1 MKNLVSTILILAA
14 FALACG
20 GSDSG
25 DSSSGGI
32 FSFGDETGE
41 ANQLAG
47 KANENLIKIGKI
59 HKANAKKLDDLQD
72 AMRER
77 DTART
82 QQILEELINAIE
94 EGLSL
99 GELAYTRVS
108 EAAGKKT
115 NEIFSEYLRLKK
127 EALRK
132 QIDAYEFRL
141 KVARDLR
148 DKFGSNKPEEIE
160 RAKADFAVNQ
170 ENFQK
175 LWDAAEDLNER
186 ANRLAREN
194 PSKVKLK

>member
-41 ANQLAG
+41 ANQLAA

-77 DTART
+77 DTAQT
-82 QQILEELINAIE
+82 QQILGELITAIE

-99 GELAYTRVS
+99 GELAYTNVS

-141 KVARDLR
+141 KVAKDLR
-148 DKFGSNKPEEIE
+148 DKFGTDNPEEIE

-175 LWDAAEDLNER
+175 LWDAAEDLNDR

-194 PSKVKLK
+194 PSKIRLK

>member
-41 ANQLAG
+41 ANQLAA

-127 EALRK
+127 EVLRK

-194 PSKVKLK
+194 PSKIKIK

>member
-1 MKNLVSTILILAA
+1 MKNLVWTILILAA

-82 QQILEELINAIE
+82 QQILEELITAIE

-148 DKFGSNKPEEIE
+148 DKFGSNKPEDIE

-194 PSKVKLK
+194 PSKIKIK

>member
-160 RAKADFAVNQ
+160 RAKSDFAVNQ

-194 PSKVKLK
+194 PSKIKLK

>member
-25 DSSSGGI
+25 DSSGGGI

-82 QQILEELINAIE
+82 QQILEELITAIE

-160 RAKADFAVNQ
+160 RAKSDFAVNQ

>member
-32 FSFGDETGE
+32 FSFSDETGE

-160 RAKADFAVNQ
+160 RAKSDFAVNQ

-194 PSKVKLK
+194 PSKIKIK

>member
-25 DSSSGGI
+25 GSSSGGI

-141 KVARDLR
+141 KVAKDLR

-160 RAKADFAVNQ
+160 RAKSDFAVNQ

-175 LWDAAEDLNER
+175 LWDAAEDLNDR

-194 PSKVKLK
+194 PSKIKIK

>member
-1 MKNLVSTILILAA
+1 MKNLVWTILILAA

-25 DSSSGGI
+25 DSGSGGI

-160 RAKADFAVNQ
+160 RAKSDFAVNQ

-194 PSKVKLK
+194 PSKIKLK

>member
-41 ANQLAG
+41 ANQLAA

-59 HKANAKKLDDLQD
+59 HKANARKLDDLQD

-108 EAAGKKT
+108 EAAAKKT

-160 RAKADFAVNQ
+160 RAKSDFAVNQ

-186 ANRLAREN
+186 ANRLAHEN
-194 PSKVKLK
+194 PSKIKIK

>member
-20 GSDSG
+20 GSDSN
-25 DSSSGGI
+25 DSGSGGI

-160 RAKADFAVNQ
+160 RAKSDFAVNQ

-175 LWDAAEDLNER
+175 LWDAAEDLNDR

-194 PSKVKLK
+194 PSKIKLK

>member
-14 FALACG
+14 FALACS

-25 DSSSGGI
+25 DSSSDGI

-41 ANQLAG
+41 ANQLAA

-59 HKANAKKLDDLQD
+59 HRANAKKLDDLQD

-160 RAKADFAVNQ
+160 RAKSDFAVNQ

>member
-47 KANENLIKIGKI
+47 KANENLIKIGKL
-59 HKANAKKLDDLQD
+59 HKANARKLDDLQD

-194 PSKVKLK
+194 PSKIKLK

>member
-82 QQILEELINAIE
+82 QLILEELITAIE

-148 DKFGSNKPEEIE
+148 DKFGSNKQEEIE

-194 PSKVKLK
+194 PSKIKLK

>member
-160 RAKADFAVNQ
+160 RAKSDFAVNQ

-194 PSKVKLK
+194 PSKIKIK

>member
-41 ANQLAG
+41 ANQLAA

-148 DKFGSNKPEEIE
+148 DKFGSDKPEEIE
-160 RAKADFAVNQ
+160 RAKSDFAVNQ

-194 PSKVKLK
+194 PSKIKIK

>member
-41 ANQLAG
+41 ANQLAA

-59 HKANAKKLDDLQD
+59 HKANARKLDDLQD

-141 KVARDLR
+141 KVAKDLR
-148 DKFGSNKPEEIE
+148 AKFGTNDQNVIE
-160 RAKADFAVNQ
+160 QAKADFSRNQ
-170 ENFQK
+170 ENFEQ
-175 LWDAAEDLNER
+175 LWE
-186 ANRLAREN
+186 
-194 PSKVKLK
+194 

>member
-1 MKNLVSTILILAA
+1 MKNLVWTILILAA

-25 DSSSGGI
+25 GESGGGGI

-41 ANQLAG
+41 ANQLAI
-47 KANENLIKIGKI
+47 KANENLSKIGKI
-59 HKANAKKLDDLQD
+59 HKANARKLDDLQS

-77 DTART
+77 DTVRT
-82 QQILEELINAIE
+82 QQILEEIIKAIE

-99 GELAYTRVS
+99 GEVAYTRVN

-115 NEIFSEYLRLKK
+115 DEIFSEYLRLKK

-141 KVARDLR
+141 KVAKDLR

-175 LWDAAEDLNER
+175 LWDAAEDL
-186 ANRLAREN
+186 
-194 PSKVKLK
+194 

>member
-141 KVARDLR
+141 KVAKDLR

-160 RAKADFAVNQ
+160 RAKSDFAVNQ

-194 PSKVKLK
+194 PSKIKLK

>member
-59 HKANAKKLDDLQD
+59 HKANAKKLDDLQE

-160 RAKADFAVNQ
+160 RAKSDFAVNQ

-194 PSKVKLK
+194 PSKIKLK